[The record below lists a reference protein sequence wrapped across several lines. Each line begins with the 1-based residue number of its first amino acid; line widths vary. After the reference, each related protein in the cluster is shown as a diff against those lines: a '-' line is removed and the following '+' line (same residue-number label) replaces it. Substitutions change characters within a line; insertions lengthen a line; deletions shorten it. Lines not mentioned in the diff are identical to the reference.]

1 MQQGERWTAAMAGL
15 SKYNTGKPCNKG
27 HLSDR
32 YTASGG
38 CVECIK
44 GYAKLY
50 NKKLNDTKPTSDNFD
65 TKTELVFIVVHVNDM
80 PTIKAVLDSFVT
92 GFHPD
97 SVNPYPFKKV
107 KYFGDG
113 SVARVQVRIPHGKFE
128 EINNLANSLR
138 TLAAEPIKSP
148 DFSVLPVAPKRELP
162 NDFEN
167 I

>member
-1 MQQGERWTAAMAGL
+1 MERLEAANLGL
-15 SKYNTGKPCNKG
+15 PTYTTGRPCKNG
-27 HLSDR
+27 HLSYR
-32 YTASGG
+32 YTKSGACSG
-38 CVECIK
+38 CI
-44 GYAKLY
+44 
-50 NKKLNDTKPTSDNFD
+50 SDNTKQFNAKMSQVID
-65 TKTELVFIVVHVNDM
+65 QLDLKTEKAFINVHINDM

-148 DFSVLPVAPKRELP
+148 DFSVLPVPPKRELP
-162 NDFEN
+162 DDFEN